1 MPAWT
6 DPGLPLTYT
15 SSHKIMTRQLDLLK
29 TGATLKRKAEEEAGE
44 KACMPVKKPRLGGIG
59 TELKEMKA
67 TARKKREATEKEKE
81 KERYAGGKPEIRDA
95 MQVVDTLMRSAT
107 ETESQN
113 AALESMLLKNEA
125 QYIKNTDDMFD
136 EWLTYNEVKRKEV
149 DRMLKDHAAEI
160 SSRDTKIGT
169 LEMELKGSRTRLE
182 KEQAKV
188 RVRDKRLA
196 KVSSQWAQEQ
206 ELVGRKFREIEEMLV
221 DLDELPELSY
231 ETDESDDEESDFEA
245 EPEDTDKG
253 AKEEQD
259 VKEAK
264 ETKQEQEMKREET
277 KQSKG
282 NGLID
287 RELSKSLV
295 QEAVKGMDATEIV
308 NLDEEESEDEGP
320 ISRQRKGTS
329 KQSGRSRPT
338 QSA

>member
-1 MPAWT
+1 
-6 DPGLPLTYT
+6 
-15 SSHKIMTRQLDLLK
+15 
-29 TGATLKRKAEEEAGE
+29 
-44 KACMPVKKPRLGGIG
+44 
-59 TELKEMKA
+59 
-67 TARKKREATEKEKE
+67 
-81 KERYAGGKPEIRDA
+81 

-136 EWLTYNEVKRKEV
+136 EWLTYNEIKRKEV
-149 DRMLKDHAAEI
+149 DRMLKDHAAEM
-160 SSRDTKIGT
+160 SNRDAKIGT
-169 LEMELKGSRTRLE
+169 LEMELKGSTARLE
-182 KEQAKV
+182 KEQGKV
-188 RVRDKRLA
+188 RVRDNRLA

-206 ELVGRKFREIEEMLV
+206 DLVGRKFREIEEMMV
-221 DLDELPELSY
+221 DLDELPELNY

-253 AKEEQD
+253 AGEEQD

-282 NGLID
+282 NGLTD
-287 RELSKSLV
+287 REMSRSLV
-295 QEAVKGMDATEIV
+295 QEALKSMEIV